1 MLCKHGA
8 DDTQSNTSESQ
19 LSHGLGGD
27 LGQGLWSLRGLVF
40 SPVNWNQ
47 ESLSYLP
54 YQVVVKKKEKKNT
67 DKQVIK
73 GESKELTLG
82 AESSWHYCYL
92 RLRTLL
98 LRPPRQ
104 KHGRNRPRLM
114 HGWAARSCRNTAA
127 RRGALRGLLAQ
138 SVLTAVC
145 PSVWKLLHPHL
156 QAGLV
161 RLRCT
166 EGSEDEVIT
175 GTVVRACVR
184 GLCMHISPCTR
195 LQGGQAKVSPCPAEQ
210 PASGGSERRDRSRV
224 S

>member
-54 YQVVVKKKEKKNT
+54 YQVVVKKKKKTQKKT

-98 LRPPRQ
+98 RPPQQ
-104 KHGRNRPRLM
+104 KHG
-114 HGWAARSCRNTAA
+114 WEQAQADARM
-127 RRGALRGLLAQ
+127 G
-138 SVLTAVC
+138 
-145 PSVWKLLHPHL
+145 
-156 QAGLV
+156 
-161 RLRCT
+161 CT
-166 EGSEDEVIT
+166 ELWKHGCSERSAAWASCPECPHCRLSLRVEAAASPPT
-175 GTVVRACVR
+175 G
-184 GLCMHISPCTR
+184 GP
-195 LQGGQAKVSPCPAEQ
+195 GQAQ
-210 PASGGSERRDRSRV
+210 MY
-224 S
+224 